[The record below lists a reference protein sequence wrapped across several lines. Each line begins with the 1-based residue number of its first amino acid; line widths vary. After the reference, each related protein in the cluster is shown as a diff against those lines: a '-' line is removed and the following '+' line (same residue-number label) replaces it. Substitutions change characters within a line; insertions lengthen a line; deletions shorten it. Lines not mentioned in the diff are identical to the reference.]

1 MVGLLAMDRRYTAN
15 IFRVRLGEALARSG
29 ISRSAL
35 ARRSGVDRSTLS
47 QLLAIDQGRLPR
59 ADTAAALAIALQVSL
74 DWLLG
79 LSQEAKRGADI
90 LHESLQITPSAR
102 TPVDAGLARWHAE
115 AAGYKIR
122 YVPTT
127 LPDLAKTDAVIQH
140 EYRQPITKTTA
151 QAAAV
156 TRDQLDYSRMP
167 ETDIEICM
175 ARHTWEEFALGHG
188 LWTALDAAARQEQI
202 ERMTGILDELY
213 PSLRLYL
220 FDGLGLYSVP
230 YMIFGPKRAAVYIGQ
245 SYFVFNTTEHVR
257 GLTNHFDELVRS
269 AVVQAHQT
277 AEFLRDLK
285 VPPAT

>member
-1 MVGLLAMDRRYTAN
+1 MDRRYTAN
-15 IFRVRLGEALARSG
+15 IFRVRLSEALVRSG
-29 ISRSAL
+29 LTRSGL

-47 QLLAIDQGRLPR
+47 QLLAVDQGRLPR
-59 ADTAAALAIALQVSL
+59 ADTAAALASALQVSL

-90 LHESLQITPSAR
+90 LQESLQITPSTR

-115 AAGYKIR
+115 SAGYKIR

-127 LPDLAKTDAVIQH
+127 LPDLAKTEAVIHH
-140 EYRQPITKTTA
+140 EYSEPITKTTA
-151 QAAAV
+151 QAAVV
-156 TRDQLDYSRMP
+156 TRDQLDYTRMP
-167 ETDIEICM
+167 ETDMEICM
-175 ARHTWEEFALGHG
+175 ARHTWQEFAQGQG
-188 LWTALDAAARQEQI
+188 LWAGLEAPARQEQI
-202 ERMTGILDELY
+202 DRMIDLLDELY

-220 FDGLGLYSVP
+220 FDGLRLYSVP

-257 GLTNHFDELVRS
+257 GLTNHFDELVRA

-277 AEFLRDLK
+277 ADFLRSLD
-285 VPPAT
+285 VTPPDA